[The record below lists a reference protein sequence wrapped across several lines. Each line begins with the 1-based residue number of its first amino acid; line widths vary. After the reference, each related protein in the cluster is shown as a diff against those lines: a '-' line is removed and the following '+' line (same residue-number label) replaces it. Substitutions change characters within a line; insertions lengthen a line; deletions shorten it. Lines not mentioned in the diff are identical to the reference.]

1 MTSAGDE
8 KRHKSTM
15 ASEFAEIHATSILN
29 PLVQGA
35 QFDLAR
41 NPHRRWAWCRL
52 LAGSLQL
59 SDFGYPESTT
69 CGDYRIRN
77 QLLSRWAR

>member
-41 NPHRRWAWCRL
+41 NPQQCHLIDQA
-52 LAGSLQL
+52 S
-59 SDFGYPESTT
+59 P
-69 CGDYRIRN
+69 
-77 QLLSRWAR
+77 